1 MGLISETVMLKWN
14 GRIKQRYVDLG
25 YKFTKLNDLFEVK
38 IKDLSKRSNVRIK
51 VKCDYCGD
59 IHETIYSNYNR
70 YNHNGKYYCN
80 TCASKILN
88 TGENHPNW
96 NPNLTDEERELGRKY
111 PEYYEFIRKVLARDN
126 YACQCCGKQ
135 DGRKMEVHHLDGYD
149 WCIKKRTDET
159 NGITL
164 CHNCHRNFHNLY
176 GLGGNTKE
184 QFEEWHGQSI
194 ELLKYEGE
202 LSSTRKIYCIEE
214 DKIYDSSKQLAKE
227 WRLKTISNI
236 HSVCNHKKRKDGH
249 GYYESVKG
257 KHLLWLDEY
266 EKMEEQDI
274 IKFLWK
280 KEDKKNRSVI
290 CLTTGKIFKKISD
303 GAKYYNCDG
312 GGIGACCREKL
323 KTSGKLEDGTKL
335 QWKYI
340 ADLIEEE
347 YIKYDVGNKLK
358 ELIFK
363 ERNDS

>member
-1 MGLISETVMLKWN
+1 MK
-14 GRIKQRYVDLG
+14 
-25 YKFTKLNDLFEVK
+25 
-38 IKDLSKRSNVRIK
+38 
-51 VKCDYCGD
+51 
-59 IHETIYSNYNR
+59 
-70 YNHNGKYYCN
+70 
-80 TCASKILN
+80 
-88 TGENHPNW
+88 
-96 NPNLTDEERELGRKY
+96 
-111 PEYYEFIRKVLARDN
+111 
-126 YACQCCGKQ
+126 
-135 DGRKMEVHHLDGYD
+135 
-149 WCIKKRTDET
+149 
-159 NGITL
+159 
-164 CHNCHRNFHNLY
+164 
-176 GLGGNTKE
+176 
-184 QFEEWHGQSI
+184 EWHGQSI

-347 YIKYDVGNKLK
+347 YIKYDVENKLK